1 MRSWARRI
9 LLAATISMA
18 LVIFCVL
25 LMLAILTRIS
35 LVPAMGSIGSGR
47 CEVFA
52 DLPVAGLDFLAELR
66 LVVDR
71 LHECRVL
78 RLGVGLE
85 RLLEIDDLLAIH
97 FIHITLVYGVYRECL
112 FRNGHRRVLLLLHEL
127 GHALAALDLPA
138 GRLVE
143 VGGELREGRELAVL
157 CEREADAAA
166 QLLDDAG
173 LGRAADARHRDARVH
188 RGPDAGVEEVGL
200 EEDLAVG

>member
-52 DLPVAGLDFLAELR
+52 DLLVAGLDFLAELR

-71 LHECRVL
+71 LHEGRVL

-85 RLLEIDDLLAIH
+85 RLLEVHDLLPVD
-97 FIHITLVYGVYRECL
+97 LVHVAVVDREDGERL
-112 FRNGHRRVLLLLHEL
+112 LGDRHRRVLLL
-127 GHALAALDLPA
+127 
-138 GRLVE
+138 
-143 VGGELREGRELAVL
+143 
-157 CEREADAAA
+157 
-166 QLLDDAG
+166 
-173 LGRAADARHRDARVH
+173 
-188 RGPDAGVEEVGL
+188 
-200 EEDLAVG
+200 